1 MYAKRTGTA
10 RNVHNLYGMSYLVI
24 DLGEVFTLYACTVHV
39 FCTVERTRL
48 VHSAWRRR
56 GRVYAAVYVFDGDH
70 AFVRWEASFALRK
83 ESIVRSFVRSFVC
96 IAQRKHRSFVR
107 SFGSFVRLEA
117 SFVRS
122 EVSLDSLFDSS
133 FVRSGVSFD
142 SSFKSFKVRSFVRS
156 FLPLLECNRSGKE
169 RSFFSLRSFVRSFCS
184 LRSLAFRCLGS
195 RCRLFSL
202 PCLVL
207 AEFVAR
213 PFGVVVRWRVLGET
227 FAWWSRRC
235 CCIAHN
241 AVSGELVTCLRL
253 LAFVV
258 IDDVVADARRC
269 C

>member
-169 RSFFSLRSFVRSFCS
+169 RSFFSLRSFVRSLAFVRSFLPPS
-184 LRSLAFRCLGS
+184 LRWPFVVLVRGVDCS
-195 RCRLFSL
+195 RCRVLSL
-202 PCLVL
+202 LSSSLGPSVLSFVGGCLAKL
-207 AEFVAR
+207 
-213 PFGVVVRWRVLGET
+213 
-227 FAWWSRRC
+227 
-235 CCIAHN
+235 
-241 AVSGELVTCLRL
+241 LRGGH
-253 LAFVV
+253 
-258 IDDVVADARRC
+258 VVAAALRTMQ
-269 C
+269 